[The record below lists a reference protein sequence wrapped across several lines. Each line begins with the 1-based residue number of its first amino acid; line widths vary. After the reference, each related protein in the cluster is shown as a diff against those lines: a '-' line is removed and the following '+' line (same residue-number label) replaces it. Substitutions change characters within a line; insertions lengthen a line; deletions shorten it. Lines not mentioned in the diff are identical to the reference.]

1 MRSVS
6 AMVTVFA
13 LTALLST
20 VAIVATARALRVD
33 GYRRVPTDP
42 SRLP

>member
-1 MRSVS
+1 MILILI
-6 AMVTVFA
+6 

-20 VAIVATARALRVD
+20 LGIVETIRALRVD
-33 GYRRVPTDP
+33 GYRRIPTDP

>member
-1 MRSVS
+1 MALVLI
-6 AMVTVFA
+6 

-20 VAIVATARALRVD
+20 LGIVTTIRALRAD
-33 GYRRVPTDP
+33 GYRRIPTDP

>member
-1 MRSVS
+1 MI
-6 AMVTVFA
+6 TVFV
-13 LTALLST
+13 LTGLLST